1 MEGKVKGLIITF
13 LVFLVV
19 GILIF
24 SGIGYVIN
32 KIADKPITAETEKEV
47 VDLEFLTTNP
57 NSPFA
62 DLYKDSH
69 KINILVLAINTN
81 LTDTML
87 LVNYDK
93 KTQETNLISLPR
105 DTFYERNK
113 SHSVSE
119 KRLNAAYQGKVE
131 NTAKAVSDILCDIPI
146 NYYVVVDF
154 EGIKVIVDAI
164 GGVPMEVPF
173 HMYYN
178 DPYDDPPLHIDIK
191 EGFQR
196 LNGEDSVKFLRF
208 RHGDPGYPSYAMQD
222 LDRTVALQAFVKSAI
237 RESLG
242 MNLIKIAN
250 VSYKNVR
257 SNMTVGNLTSLLTS
271 AIGFDTEKISSCNLP
286 GTAEG
291 NYPWYYYRDDQ
302 KIEELIRSIYEPK
315 ENEDSV
321 TESAIL

>member
-1 MEGKVKGLIITF
+1 MKSKAKGLTITF

-19 GILIF
+19 GVLAF
-24 SGIGYVIN
+24 TAFGYVVK
-32 KIADKPITAETEKEV
+32 KIADKPITAETEVEV
-47 VDLEFLTTNP
+47 ADLEFLTTNP

-62 DLYKDSH
+62 DLYKDSK
-69 KINILVLAINTN
+69 KINILVLALNTN

-93 KTQETNLISLPR
+93 KTQDTYLISLPR
-105 DTFYERNK
+105 DTFYERDK

-154 EGIKVIVDAI
+154 EGIAKIVDAI
-164 GGVPMEVPF
+164 GGVPMEIPF

-178 DPYDDPPLHIDIK
+178 DPYDDPPLHIDIP
-191 EGFQR
+191 EGSQR
-196 LNGEDSVKFLRF
+196 LSGEDSVKFLRF
-208 RHGDPGYPSYAMQD
+208 RHGDPGYPSYPMQD
-222 LDRTVALQAFVKSAI
+222 LDRTLALQAFVKSAI

-242 MNLIKIAN
+242 INLIKIAN
-250 VSYKNVR
+250 VAYNNVR
-257 SNMTVGNLTSLLTS
+257 SNMTLGNLTSLLTS

-291 NYPWYYYRDDQ
+291 NYPWYYYRDDE
-302 KIEELIRSIYEPK
+302 KIEALIRSIYEPK
-315 ENEDSV
+315 PEEEAV
-321 TESAIL
+321 TDGAIE